1 MPSLL
6 RLTEKLLSC
15 RFEERSSSV
24 DYMAVVIFD
33 NFPFLSSGKAQDK
46 VNIVNHYI
54 DRIRGNF
61 PKKEMETESSWSWS
75 LSP

>member
-1 MPSLL
+1 
-6 RLTEKLLSC
+6 
-15 RFEERSSSV
+15 
-24 DYMAVVIFD
+24 MAIVIFD

-61 PKKEMETESSWSWS
+61 PKKEMETESS
-75 LSP
+75 